1 MQVMESIMSDRTIPL
16 RSVDMIDVVGDTE
29 LNRFNTINQNT
40 NSIGQIQ
47 NFVTIER
54 GGDVIPIFE
63 KVNAEIVQ
71 QLAQESEIKVFATK
85 DQKLLNEYYALRYE
99 AYRDE
104 WGFENFNQFESE
116 FDKQGQIFIAL
127 KNGQLVGG
135 ACVMFSEDC
144 ELLSNEIP
152 NTRYNYT
159 EVLKTLDE
167 RSGLSYSEVS
177 GVVVAKNH
185 RDRSVTEKIFEKI
198 ISESKNRNHH
208 YVVGISLLAIA
219 REYRIVFKRLNHQ
232 LIIVLNYP
240 WKQKETYNFLRMFP
254 MCVKVL

>member
-16 RSVDMIDVVGDTE
+16 RSVDMIDVVDDTE
-29 LNRFNTINQNT
+29 LNRFNAINQNI
-40 NSIGQIQ
+40 NLIGQIK
-47 NFVTIER
+47 NLVSIER
-54 GGDVIPIFE
+54 DVIPIFE
-63 KVNAEIVQ
+63 KVNAEIFQ
-71 QLAQESEIKVFATK
+71 QLAQESEVKVFVTK
-85 DQKLLNEYYALRYE
+85 DQKLLGEYYALRCE

-104 WGFENFNQFESE
+104 WGFENFNQSESE
-116 FDKQGQIFIAL
+116 FDKQGQIFVAL
-127 KNGQLVGG
+127 KNGKLVGG

-144 ELLSNEIP
+144 ELLSNELP

-167 RSGLSYSEVS
+167 RSGLNYSEVS
-177 GVVVAKNH
+177 GVVVAKNY

-219 REYRIVFKRLNHQ
+219 REYRIVFRRLNHH

-240 WKQKETYNFLRMFP
+240 WKQKEIYNFLRMFP